1 MNNELIPGLTQ
12 EEYLTILRKEL
23 ISESSE
29 DKKVLCKDFI
39 DDVTKGLNANEKS
52 LPKSWFN
59 GLLSLLFALLLF
71 LMPMQQAIIPPIQ
84 VQAKRIVRH

>member
-23 ISESSE
+23 ISDHRKIKSA
-29 DKKVLCKDFI
+29 LQHFI

-84 VQAKRIVRH
+84 VQAKRIVKH